1 MFILLAAQFEDD
13 DRAFMLDL
21 YKNYYNLVRK
31 TIYGITHNMEDIE
44 DLIDD
49 VFVKLIEKITIVRTL
64 DCYKISSYI
73 VYTARS
79 ISINYIKHKQV
90 ERKYMY
96 FDESIETREDI
107 LSYGDQV
114 EKRILRQEEVELLS
128 AAITKF
134 PQAQKDLLYFKY
146 ILEMSDKEIAE
157 IFGISPDS
165 VRQYLT
171 RARRNAKKLVG
182 EEIEYVD

>member
-21 YKNYYNLVRK
+21 YKNYYNLIRK
-31 TIYGITHNMEDIE
+31 TIYGITHSAGDIE

-49 VFVKLIEKITIVRTL
+49 VFVKLIEKTMLVRSL
-64 DCYKISSYI
+64 DCYKISAYI

-79 ISINYIKHKQV
+79 VAINYIKHKQI

-107 LSYGDQV
+107 LSTEDQV
-114 EKRILRQEEVELLS
+114 EKIILRQEEIELLS
-128 AAITKF
+128 IAITKF

-146 ILEMSDKEIAE
+146 ILEMNDKEIAE
-157 IFGISPDS
+157 MLGISPDS